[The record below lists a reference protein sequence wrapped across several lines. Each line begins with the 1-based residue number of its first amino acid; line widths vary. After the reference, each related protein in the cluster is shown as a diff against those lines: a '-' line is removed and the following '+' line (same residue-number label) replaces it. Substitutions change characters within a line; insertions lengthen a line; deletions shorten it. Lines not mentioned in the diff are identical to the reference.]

1 MLGIYIHIP
10 FCLSKCPYC
19 DFYSLPYRK
28 ELAQQYVR
36 TAVRAVETAPAAGQ
50 AVDSVYFGGGT
61 PVLLGER
68 LLEILSAVRRH
79 FAVQPESE
87 ITLEAN
93 PAAMTFAQLQAL
105 REGGFNRISMG
116 VQSASDRELQTL
128 GRRHSFAQAQESVQM
143 AQAAG
148 FRNVS
153 VDLMLGTPGQTAQ
166 AIDRFVETF
175 DALGVQHISG
185 YLLKIEPGTPFAR
198 QHIER
203 DCPDEERS
211 AELYLHT
218 VEQMARHGFL
228 QYEVSNFAR
237 PGFESRHNLKYWRCE
252 QYLGL
257 GPAAHSFWEGRRFYF
272 PRDLAGFV
280 AAQDPWVLR
289 VDDGSGGD
297 LEEQLMLR
305 LRLSEGISL
314 DWIREHFSADTK
326 KLEQR
331 ARFLQQH
338 GLTLLEGGRLRLTP
352 QGFLVSNSVIVDL
365 LETVEV

>member
-19 DFYSLPYRK
+19 DFYSLPYRE

-50 AVDSVYFGGGT
+50 VVDSVYFGGGT

-128 GRRHSFAQAQESVQM
+128 GRRHSFAQAQESVRM

-185 YLLKIEPGTPFAR
+185 YLLKIEPGTLFAR

-272 PRDLAGFV
+272 PRDLAGFL
-280 AAQDPWVLR
+280 AGGAP
-289 VDDGSGGD
+289 VDDGPGGAFP
-297 LEEQLMLR
+297 EYAML
-305 LRLSEGISL
+305 
-314 DWIREHFSADTK
+314 A
-326 KLEQR
+326 
-331 ARFLQQH
+331 
-338 GLTLLEGGRLRLTP
+338 LRLTEGLRRKACIKRFADGDAQYEAVRRAAAWLP
-352 QGFLVSNSVIVDL
+352 KSLVLADHERIALTAEGFLVSNTILSEIL
-365 LETVEV
+365 P

>member
-28 ELAQQYVR
+28 ELAQQYVQA
-36 TAVRAVETAPAAGQ
+36 AVRAVQTAPAAGQ

-128 GRRHSFAQAQESVQM
+128 GRRHSFVQAQESVRM

-211 AELYLHT
+211 ADLYLHT

-257 GPAAHSFWEGRRFYF
+257 GPAAHSFWEDRRFYF

-289 VDDGSGGD
+289 VDDGPGGD

-305 LRLSEGISL
+305 LRLCEGISF
-314 DWIREHFSADTK
+314 DWIREHFSADVK

-331 ARFLQQH
+331 VRFLQQH
-338 GLTLLEGGRLRLTP
+338 GLTRLEGDRLRLTP